1 MVASWV
7 YGAFGIERPTIAAKE
22 LNTRVSL
29 WQTTIEA
36 LSAAG
41 TSMDEIVQGLTA
53 VNEGPGANEF
63 AEFMAGTSASPD
75 AIGKA
80 KGDAGEFAAACA
92 AAAQKLTDTVTAM
105 DAATDIVDA
114 RIKMANLIPGLIK
127 VDKYAFAQAKCKDIE
142 EKMLDLQESA
152 VKEIEGIFSFAVDIP
167 SDPPPL
173 AVDIPVDN

>member
-1 MVASWV
+1 MWRATV
-7 YGAFGIERPTIAAKE
+7 
-22 LNTRVSL
+22 
-29 WQTTIEA
+29 EA
-36 LSAAG
+36 LSAIG
-41 TSMDEIVQGLTA
+41 TSMDEIVQGVTA
-53 VNEGPGANEF
+53 VNAGPGANKF

-80 KGDAGEFAAACA
+80 KDDAGEFAAACS
-92 AAAQKLTDTVTAM
+92 AAAQKLTDTVAAM

-142 EKMLDLQESA
+142 EKMLDLEKNA

-167 SDPPPL
+167 SD
-173 AVDIPVDN
+173 I

>member
-1 MVASWV
+1 MVAPWV

-22 LNTRVSL
+22 LNYRESMWRATA
-29 WQTTIEA
+29 EA

-63 AEFMAGTSASPD
+63 AEFMAGTSASPA

-80 KGDAGEFAAACA
+80 KDDAGEFAAACS
-92 AAAQKLTDTVTAM
+92 AAAQKLTDTVAAM

-114 RIKMANLIPGLIK
+114 KYSSYAAIVNVFTGGGLP
-127 VDKYAFAQAKCKDIE
+127 DPYSYAQTKCKDMWK
-142 EKMLDLQESA
+142 KMLDLQKSA
-152 VKEIEGIFSFAVDIP
+152 VEKIGNIFSFAVDIP
-167 SDPPPL
+167 SD
-173 AVDIPVDN
+173 I